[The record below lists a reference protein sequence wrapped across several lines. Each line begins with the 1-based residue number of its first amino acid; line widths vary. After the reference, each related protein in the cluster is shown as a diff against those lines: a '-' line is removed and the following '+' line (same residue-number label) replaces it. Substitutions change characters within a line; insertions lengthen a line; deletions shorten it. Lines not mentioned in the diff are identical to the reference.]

1 MREIVWDTETTGF
14 NPEEGHKL
22 IEIGAVEIINGLPT
36 GKSYHQFINPER
48 EIPEEATRVHGIT
61 DDRVAEEPIFKYI
74 ADDFLEFIGD
84 APLVAHNANFDMS
97 FINYELMAIGYPAL
111 TNEVI
116 DTLAIAKKKFPGQQA
131 NLDALCRRFNID
143 LSARTYHG
151 ALLDSELLAEVYL
164 ELNGGLQQGLSFDA
178 GTSVAGSSDQSK
190 NSIEYKKTVARP
202 ARRFSAHADE
212 LKNHEEY
219 LEKNIRGAI
228 WKN

>member
-14 NPEEGHKL
+14 KPEEGHKL

-36 GKSYHQFINPER
+36 GNSYHQFVNPQR
-48 EIPEEATRVHGIT
+48 EIPEDSTRVHGIT
-61 DDRVAEEPIFKYI
+61 DDRVADEPIFKHI
-74 ADDFLEFIGD
+74 ADDFIKFIGD
-84 APLVAHNANFDMS
+84 SPLVAHNAKFDMS
-97 FINYELMAIGYPAL
+97 FIDAELLAIGYPAL

-131 NLDALCRRFNID
+131 NLDALCRRFDID

-178 GTSVAGSSDQSK
+178 ASATGDNSSESE
-190 NSIEYKKTVARP
+190 IEYKQTITQP
-202 ARRFSAHADE
+202 ARQFKTHKDE
-212 LKNHEEY
+212 QKNHEDY